1 MRVVSADDLGR
12 VFSFPKLIAALR
24 EAFRS
29 DIEVPVRHHHPIA
42 RPGEPDAILL
52 LMPAWMKGEPAFAG
66 VKVVS
71 IYPGNAAR
79 SLPSVMGTYLLMDGA
94 TGAPL
99 AAIDGQALTLWRTA
113 AASALAASYLARADA
128 RRMAMVGAGA
138 LAPYLIAAHASV
150 RPIAEV
156 RVWNR
161 NPGRAERLAA
171 ELRGRAY
178 SVVTTTDL
186 EAAVRAADL
195 VSCATLSSE
204 PLVKGEWLKPGAH
217 IDLVGGFTPK
227 MREADDGA
235 VRGAR
240 IFVDTRTGA
249 LKEAGD
255 IVVPLQTGIIRA
267 SDIAGDLFDLCRGK
281 VVGRSSP
288 EEITLFKSV
297 GTALE
302 DLAAAMLVE
311 AELGAAGR

>member
-1 MRVVSADDLGR
+1 MRVVSADDLAR

-52 LMPAWMKGEPAFAG
+52 LMPAWMKGDPAFTG